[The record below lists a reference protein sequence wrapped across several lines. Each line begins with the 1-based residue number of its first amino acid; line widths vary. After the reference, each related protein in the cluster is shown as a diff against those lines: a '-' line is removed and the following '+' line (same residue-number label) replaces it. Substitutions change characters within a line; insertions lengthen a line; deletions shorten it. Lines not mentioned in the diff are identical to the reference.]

1 MLIHTLNDSL
11 SLHFLKQEDA
21 GALLTLCQAE
31 GSSLSAWLPWVAE
44 LNSLEACERYI
55 QEAQLQFAQQRAL
68 LLGVCWQGQLVGLA
82 GFNGLVRSLGRGR
95 IGYWLATPYRGR
107 GIMTMVVTYLI
118 RQGLE
123 EMGLQRLEVH
133 THCDNEPSRALCER
147 LGLVLH
153 SSREP
158 GLVCYRAEAGRWRAP
173 DLPPAR

>member
-11 SLHFLKQEDA
+11 SLHFLRGEHAAQ
-21 GALLTLCQAE
+21 LLTLCQAE
-31 GSSLSAWLPWVAE
+31 GASLATWLPWVAE
-44 LNSLEACERYI
+44 LDSLAACERYI

-68 LLGVCWQGQLVGLA
+68 LLGVCWQGDLVGLA

-107 GIMTMVVTYLI
+107 GIMTMVVSYLI
-118 RQGLE
+118 AQGLE

-133 THCDNEPSRALCER
+133 THSDNEPSRALCER
-147 LGLVLH
+147 LGLVLQ

-158 GLVCYRAEAGRWRAP
+158 GLVCYRAEAGRWQAP
-173 DLPPAR
+173 RR